1 MVVDLE
7 FHQLDLRYASLRI
20 ADGPRRRR
28 LASSL
33 ADHGQQMPV
42 IVVAT
47 GERYVLIDG
56 YARVWALKTLKR
68 DQVRAVVWAM
78 PEAEALIQRHHLATK
93 GSVLEE
99 AWLLCHLNRA
109 DGQTLDELA
118 RRFLRSKSWVS
129 RRVALA
135 TEMPAVV
142 VDRVQAGIIA
152 PQAAMKYLVPLA
164 RANER
169 QCKQLVESLGNER
182 LSVRAVEKI
191 YVGWRQAD
199 KSGRERIVAAPLLYL
214 RAIEE
219 TGALDDASTALVKDL
234 ELAAAVCR
242 RVERRV
248 RIDGSV
254 EKRYARTHIDGA
266 WRAASRA
273 FEQLKQAMEE
283 LDDRPDNPH
292 GDPASA

>member
-1 MVVDLE
+1 VVVDLE
-7 FHQLDLRYASLRI
+7 FHQLDLRYASMRI
-20 ADGPRRRR
+20 ADGGRRRR

-33 ADHGQQMPV
+33 ADNGQQMPV

-78 PEAEALIQRHHLATK
+78 TEAEALIQRHHLATK

-99 AWLLCHLNRA
+99 AWLLCHLHRGE
-109 DGQTLDELA
+109 GQTLDELA

-142 VDRVQAGIIA
+142 VERVQAGIIA

-169 QCKQLVESLGNER
+169 QCKELVESLGNER
-182 LSVRAVEKI
+182 LSVRAVEKV

-199 KSGRERIVAAPLLYL
+199 KSGRERIARAPLLYL

-234 ELAAAVCR
+234 ELAATICR
-242 RVERRV
+242 RSERRV
-248 RIDGSV
+248 RTDGSV
-254 EKRYARTHIDGA
+254 EKHYARTHIDGA

-273 FEQLKQAMEE
+273 FAQLKQAMEE